1 MTSQRG
7 QAMVGCYG
15 GSSTDRNGGGVGVD
29 AMALRERERERRDEV
44 RIFNLVDK
52 KQLGL
57 TEEGEKSRC
66 NDEVRFWGLL

>member
-29 AMALRERERERRDEV
+29 AMALRERERESGD
-44 RIFNLVDK
+44 I
-52 KQLGL
+52 
-57 TEEGEKSRC
+57 EGRKSG
-66 NDEVRFWGLL
+66 FSIL